1 MKGYF
6 RKRGEKWSFTI
17 DIGRDPLT
25 GKRKQK
31 QYQALKQRKKP
42 KEHVMNL
49 FISLILGV

>member
-17 DIGRDPLT
+17 DIGKDPIT

-31 QYQALKQRKKP
+31 RHQALKQRKKLNV
-42 KEHVMNL
+42 HAMNL
-49 FISLILGV
+49 SINLILEV

>member
-17 DIGRDPLT
+17 DIGKDPIT

-31 QYQALKQRKKP
+31 TASGFKTKKKP
-42 KEHVMNL
+42 NVHAM
-49 FISLILGV
+49 SLSINSTLEV

>member
-17 DIGRDPLT
+17 DIGKDPIT

-31 QYQALKQRKKP
+31 QHQALKQRKKP
-42 KEHVMNL
+42 NVHVM
-49 FISLILGV
+49 SLSINSTLEV